1 MVSVYTGMSIP
12 SLDVWLNKA
21 KDIPTVF
28 GEETMYG
35 VTSVLRKLNIIQ
47 YLRETVRHLEFVD
60 FGDATGNVYTCFR
73 RYINDFG
80 YVGMLLVQTAVGSF
94 YSVFYNNIKRE
105 NGFGILLIFYG
116 ILMYPLLMQSIDEL
130 ILSSYLSTSYV
141 YLVIYILVFYFI
153 LIKGVKKKVGNLNE
167 H

>member
-1 MVSVYTGMSIP
+1 
-12 SLDVWLNKA
+12 
-21 KDIPTVF
+21 
-28 GEETMYG
+28 
-35 VTSVLRKLNIIQ
+35 
-47 YLRETVRHLEFVD
+47 
-60 FGDATGNVYTCFR
+60 
-73 RYINDFG
+73 
-80 YVGMLLVQTAVGSF
+80 MLLVQTAVGSF

-153 LIKGVKKKVGNLNE
+153 LIKGGKKKVGNLNE